1 MPSEIAQKIVDQIFG
16 DDKAKAV
23 DSVQDAISAKAYD
36 AIQAR
41 KLEFA
46 KTMGFELDDTAQ
58 ASADEIADKAF
69 DGTEK
74 PAEPTQGN
82 VETPEVEEPVDTAPS
97 SIDPPTA
104 EQEPIE
110 EPKDET
116 DSCRNYNC

>member
-1 MPSEIAQKIVDQIFG
+1 MASDQAKQIVDQIFG
-16 DDKAKAV
+16 DEKAKAV
-23 DSVQDAISAKAYD
+23 DAVQDALAAKAYD

-46 KTMGFELDDTAQ
+46 KTMGFDLDDTAQ
-58 ASADEIADKAF
+58 SAADEIADKAF

-82 VETPEVEEPVDTAPS
+82 VETPEEEPVDTSPA
-97 SIDPPTA
+97 SIDPPSA
-104 EQEPIE
+104 VQEPIE

-116 DSCRNYNC
+116 DS

>member
-1 MPSEIAQKIVDQIFG
+1 MPSEIAQQIVNQIFG
-16 DDKAKAV
+16 DEKAKAV
-23 DSVQDAISAKAYD
+23 DSVNDALSAAAYD

-58 ASADEIADKAF
+58 DAADEVADNLP

-82 VETPEVEEPVDTAPS
+82 VETPEEEPVDTSPA
-97 SIDPPTA
+97 SIDPPSA
-104 EQEPIE
+104 VQEPIE

-116 DSCRNYNC
+116 DS

>member
-1 MPSEIAQKIVDQIFG
+1 MASDQAKQIVDQIFG
-16 DDKAKAV
+16 DEKAKAV
-23 DSVQDAISAKAYD
+23 DSVQDALAAISYD

-46 KTMGFELDDTAQ
+46 KTMGFDLGDTAQ
-58 ASADEIADKAF
+58 DAADEVADNAF

-116 DSCRNYNC
+116 DS

>member
-82 VETPEVEEPVDTAPS
+82 VVTPEEPKAEIEEPVVDATPS
-97 SIDPPTA
+97 SVEPT
-104 EQEPIE
+104 E
-110 EPKDET
+110 EPTDET
-116 DSCRNYNC
+116 NS